1 MKILACMYGGEY
13 GYNALGIASRIA
25 KETDSELTVMYV
37 VERLPDRF
45 VTMLGET
52 AGGPGKTVADLYRGI
67 PNLKDSIFEKVDG
80 ILKEHGVTAKKKFV
94 TRKKVADAI
103 LEESDE
109 KYDLVVLG
117 SARFSGM
124 ARRLFGSVSYQVAEF
139 ANVPVLVVKRKTDEM
154 KKILICTDGSESAK
168 SACAMGAMLGRALG
182 AKVTMLSVSP
192 EFFDEDLAKECNQGA
207 PAVVK
212 KKVSIDIEALQ
223 RDGKQVLV
231 YARKPL
237 EKSIEVE
244 LICRAGEGIKS
255 VRKEILK
262 EAPNYDMVVCGS
274 RGLSRME
281 RVKMGHVSLSLNEN
295 ADTNVLIVRRIRV

>member
-1 MKILACMYGGEY
+1 MYGGEY

-25 KETDSELTVMYV
+25 KETDSKLTVMYV
-37 VERLPDRF
+37 VERMPGRLIGRGKHIPAR
-45 VTMLGET
+45 T
-52 AGGPGKTVADLYRGI
+52 GKTAADLYRSV
-67 PNLKDSIFEKVDG
+67 PELKKAIFEKVDG
-80 ILKEHGVTAKKKFV
+80 ILKERGVTAKKKFV

-103 LEESDE
+103 LEESDK

-139 ANVPVLVVKRKTDEM
+139 ANVPVLVVKRKTDEI

-168 SACAMGAMLGRALG
+168 SARAMGAMLGKALN
-182 AKVTMLSVSP
+182 AKVTMLSVAP
-192 EFFDEDLAKECNQGA
+192 EFFDEGLAMECNQGVSS
-207 PAVVK
+207 VVK
-212 KKVSIDIEALQ
+212 KKVSVDIETLR
-223 RDGKQVLV
+223 RDGKQVIV
-231 YARKPL
+231 YTRKPL

-244 LICRAGEGIKS
+244 LICRAGKGIKS

-262 EAPNYDMVVCGS
+262 EAPKHDLVVCGS

-281 RVKMGHVSLSLNEN
+281 RVRMGHVSLSVNEN
-295 ADTNVLIVRRIRV
+295 AKTNVLIVRRIRV